1 MCRLRGQRAERVT
14 ENGEFGKAAIRMIAT
29 LARRVGGSDIAEFGA
44 LWEVRAAAE
53 QAAAD
58 AIDGLRGKGFSWAE
72 LADQAGVTRQAM
84 SQWRK
89 RREAPP
95 GVNTSFTKV
104 SGS

>member
-1 MCRLRGQRAERVT
+1 
-14 ENGEFGKAAIRMIAT
+14 MIAT

-53 QAAAD
+53 QAAVD

-72 LADQAGVTRQAM
+72 LAAETGMTRQGM

-89 RREAPP
+89 HRPP
-95 GVNTSFTKV
+95 PSAVNPGFTP
-104 SGS
+104 